1 MNSVTRVIRNIKQPN
16 NGVLPLSKFRVHNI
30 GGDIIKC
37 DKIPP
42 ILVGKIVDSMLHV
55 TIRSNK
61 EKLFR
66 SSISGYNKR
75 IEYFARQFS
84 YNNGFEFESKRIE
97 QEDGMFNVYSLINR
111 LDGYMKEFKFY
122 ELAICLS
129 LIHQYDIW
137 DSQFSYMSTTSSI
150 VSSRPKYFTKGDIRK
165 IVQLY
170 KRTLDWLCKI
180 MGKDNITFDY
190 KFYPDGYT
198 QNIQYGVGDFI
209 CNNMLI
215 DLKCTQS
222 NPTTINTLQI
232 LTYYVMGLHSNNK
245 LYKNI
250 SSIGIYS
257 PILNKLWYLGID
269 SIPNESIKFVE
280 DSVLEYSK

>member
-1 MNSVTRVIRNIKQPN
+1 
-16 NGVLPLSKFRVHNI
+16 
-30 GGDIIKC
+30 
-37 DKIPP
+37 
-42 ILVGKIVDSMLHV
+42 
-55 TIRSNK
+55 
-61 EKLFR
+61 
-66 SSISGYNKR
+66 
-75 IEYFARQFS
+75 
-84 YNNGFEFESKRIE
+84 
-97 QEDGMFNVYSLINR
+97 MFNVYSLINR

-180 MGKDNITFDY
+180 IGKDNITFDY

-209 CNNMLI
+209 
-215 DLKCTQS
+215 
-222 NPTTINTLQI
+222 
-232 LTYYVMGLHSNNK
+232 
-245 LYKNI
+245 
-250 SSIGIYS
+250 
-257 PILNKLWYLGID
+257 
-269 SIPNESIKFVE
+269 
-280 DSVLEYSK
+280 